1 MPTVAFAAELILTI
15 ALAYVVTEYTSKR
28 PSQRWT
34 LIRALHRRRF
44 SSAARR
50 LVVCGARRP
59 HFAISYSQY
68 CFRAA
73 IERGPHATSATR
85 RARRSKGDAVKELLA
100 IGSFTLLAYADL
112 HSRCVSTRLSWLWFL
127 RAAVVAALKT
137 MCYLAPLVAFIV
149 ILPFLLLC
157 SLLDALGLHFIVE
170 LLTHGPGAYLLRY
183 APYVS
188 VYYVIQSQFNG
199 SRAAQ
204 LPLLPTAAGGKGHA
218 TLELEPASAA
228 SSSMAAA
235 RDDDDD
241 REAAPPT
248 TMLGRWLAAIRRDV
262 KLDAALRQA
271 DSANGG
277 AGHGCGC
284 QACLLALLAL
294 GLTGFVFLVMIMRS
308 NLRYGIRGH
317 PLLVSDGQ
325 GHAFYCDGGGPCG
338 GRGGGNCACWFRGSL

>member
-1 MPTVAFAAELILTI
+1 MPNAAFAAELLLTI

-34 LIRALHRRRF
+34 LIRALHP
-44 SSAARR
+44 AAI
-50 LVVCGARRP
+50 LECCTGGLL
-59 HFAISYSQY
+59 FAVLGVLILLFLILSIAFAQPSNADHMPPAQ
-68 CFRAA
+68 RAA
-73 IERGPHATSATR
+73 LAEAKA
-85 RARRSKGDAVKELLA
+85 DAVKELLA

-112 HSRCVSTRLSWLWFL
+112 RSRCVSTRLSWLWFL

-157 SLLDALGLHFIVE
+157 SLLDALGLHVIVE

-248 TMLGRWLAAIRRDV
+248 TMLGRWLGAIRRDV
-262 KLDAALRQA
+262 NLDAALRQA

-308 NLRYGIRGH
+308 SLRYGIRGH

-325 GHAFYCDGGGPCG
+325 GHAFIVTEEALDVEGEEEEIVLV
-338 GRGGGNCACWFRGSL
+338 GS